1 MVQNSLEK
9 AMAVLDDLEVSQAE
23 VDNAKEVLAKAIAGL
38 ETSNS

>member
-1 MVQNSLEK
+1 
-9 AMAVLDDLEVSQAE
+9 MAVLDDLEVSQAE